1 MIAAHST
8 VHEVSRMVES
18 STGGLNIMRKLSNSK
33 LGQVETCCLYKITFD
48 AVQCSISPN
57 LWAGSEESLDK
68 ISTQS
73 DISTF
78 SELPTP
84 TSIKTTDS
92 DVFSQK
98 SIKFA
103 IGETQTLDKC
113 TVRQSCDDSDGESP
127 KGVDNSGNQQ
137 FCYPPSP
144 NPKTRKSMLKNLRPA
159 RSTSS
164 DDGLPSEVQKSCLQN
179 LDLNRSSQRLSIL
192 TVKQH
197 FEVCVEPSDS
207 SDASDQSDDANDE
220 TLLCDKPDSGF
231 NSASSTPST
240 ALLQS

>member
-1 MIAAHST
+1 M
-8 VHEVSRMVES
+8 SRIVES
-18 STGGLNIMRKLSNSK
+18 GVTSVNVTRKQSNSK
-33 LGQVETCCLYKITFD
+33 ISQVETCCLYKITFD
-48 AVQCSISPN
+48 TVQCSVSPHLG
-57 LWAGSEESLDK
+57 LWGGSEDSLDK

-73 DISTF
+73 DLSTF

-98 SIKFA
+98 NIKFSV
-103 IGETQTLDKC
+103 GETLSVEKC
-113 TVRQSCDDSDGESP
+113 SRHSCEGSDIESP
-127 KGVDNSGNQQ
+127 KGVNSSGSQQ

-144 NPKTRKSMLKNLRPA
+144 NPKTRKSMLKNLIPHTA
-159 RSTSS
+159 N
-164 DDGLPSEVQKSCLQN
+164 GNELPSEVQKSCLHN
-179 LDLNRSSQRLSIL
+179 LDINRSSQRMSIL

-207 SDASDQSDDANDE
+207 SDMSEQSDDANDE
-220 TLLCDKPDSGF
+220 TLLCEKPDSGF

>member
-1 MIAAHST
+1 MQSGKFGPGIT
-8 VHEVSRMVES
+8 
-18 STGGLNIMRKLSNSK
+18 RKPSNSK

-57 LWAGSEESLDK
+57 LSTWAGSEESLDK

-92 DVFSQK
+92 EVFIQK
-98 SIKFA
+98 NIKFA
-103 IGETQTLDKC
+103 IGETQTVD
-113 TVRQSCDDSDGESP
+113 TRRQSCDDSDGDS
-127 KGVDNSGNQQ
+127 VDNSGNQQ

-144 NPKTRKSMLKNLRPA
+144 NPKARKSMLKNLRPMSA
-159 RSTSS
+159 
-164 DDGLPSEVQKSCLQN
+164 DDDLPSELEKTCLQN
-179 LDLNRSSQRLSIL
+179 LDLNRSSQRMSIL

-207 SDASDQSDDANDE
+207 SDTSDQSDDANDE

>member
-1 MIAAHST
+1 M
-8 VHEVSRMVES
+8 
-18 STGGLNIMRKLSNSK
+18 
-33 LGQVETCCLYKITFD
+33 
-48 AVQCSISPN
+48 
-57 LWAGSEESLDK
+57 WAGSEESLDK

-92 DVFSQK
+92 EVFVHK
-98 SIKFA
+98 NIKFA
-103 IGETQTLDKC
+103 IGETQSVDTR
-113 TVRQSCDDSDGESP
+113 RQSSDDSDGESS
-127 KGVDNSGNQQ
+127 KSVDNSGNQQ

-144 NPKTRKSMLKNLRPA
+144 NPKARKSMLKNLRPMSA
-159 RSTSS
+159 
-164 DDGLPSEVQKSCLQN
+164 DDDLPSEMEKSCLQS
-179 LDLNRSSQRLSIL
+179 LDLNRSSQRMSIL

-207 SDASDQSDDANDE
+207 SDSSDQSDDANDE

>member
-1 MIAAHST
+1 M
-8 VHEVSRMVES
+8 ES
-18 STGGLNIMRKLSNSK
+18 GKGGPSITRKPSNSK

-57 LWAGSEESLDK
+57 LPTWAGSEESLDK

-92 DVFSQK
+92 EVFIQK
-98 SIKFA
+98 NIKFS
-103 IGETQTLDKC
+103 IGETQVDTR
-113 TVRQSCDDSDGESP
+113 RQSCDDSDGESP
-127 KGVDNSGNQQ
+127 KSVDNSGNQQ
-137 FCYPPSP
+137 FYYPPSP
-144 NPKTRKSMLKNLRPA
+144 NPKARKSMLKNLRPMSA
-159 RSTSS
+159 
-164 DDGLPSEVQKSCLQN
+164 DDDLPSEVEKSCLES
-179 LDLNRSSQRLSIL
+179 LDLNRSSQRMSIL

-207 SDASDQSDDANDE
+207 SDESGQSDDANDE

>member
-1 MIAAHST
+1 M
-8 VHEVSRMVES
+8 SRIVES
-18 STGGLNIMRKLSNSK
+18 GTTSVNMTRKHSSSK
-33 LGQVETCCLYKITFD
+33 ISQVETCCLYKITFD
-48 AVQCSISPN
+48 TVQCAVSPQ
-57 LWAGSEESLDK
+57 LGMWGGSEDSLDK

-73 DISTF
+73 DLSTF

-92 DVFSQK
+92 DVFSQQNM
-98 SIKFA
+98 KFSV
-103 IGETQTLDKC
+103 GETLSVEKSS
-113 TVRQSCDDSDGESP
+113 RHSCEGSDNDSL
-127 KGVDNSGNQQ
+127 KGVESSASQQ
-137 FCYPPSP
+137 YCYPPSP
-144 NPKTRKSMLKNLRPA
+144 NPKTRKSMLKNLLPNA
-159 RSTSS
+159 ANGSEV
-164 DDGLPSEVQKSCLQN
+164 PSEVQKSCLHN
-179 LDLNRSSQRLSIL
+179 LDINRSSQRMSIL

-207 SDASDQSDDANDE
+207 SDLSEQSDDANDE